1 VAHAA
6 LAGIHRSVDFFN
18 IVFFA
23 VVLSTAPRPATG
35 RIARLLRQAL
45 ARDRRQP
52 DSPRDDPREQQIV
65 EHLRIRRGQ
74 PGGV

>member
-6 LAGIHRSVDFFN
+6 LAGIHRSLDFFT
-18 IVFFA
+18 IVFLA
-23 VVLSTAPRPATG
+23 VVLSTAPPARPPAAPPVFSVRPWHETDGDSAHPAT
-35 RIARLLRQAL
+35 I
-45 ARDRRQP
+45 
-52 DSPRDDPREQQIV
+52 REQQIV